1 MSTVLP
7 LPVAPGSRRPT
18 KASGYVDGRHG
29 GGRSQR
35 EVRLLLPSH
44 HQERAKVTNRIVSP
58 RMPRNYHRGH
68 VANVKRFTPPTPP
81 SGI

>member
-1 MSTVLP
+1 MGTVPP

-44 HQERAKVTNRIVSP
+44 DQERREGNE
-58 RMPRNYHRGH
+58 
-68 VANVKRFTPPTPP
+68 
-81 SGI
+81 